1 MRMLG
6 NIQARTIWRGAS
18 AAMLLLAA
26 LGSAPAALAQTTAG
40 DLPTGFDVANG
51 EGLVVDYPSFAPVE
65 PIAGYQTAVENG
77 TRTEDGRPGE
87 SYWQNRVDYTI
98 WTRIDPA
105 SAQLTG
111 RETITVHNNS
121 PNTMPVL
128 VLHLYQ
134 NVFADGAER
143 NRPVGLTGGMTIK
156 RVSAAG
162 VELSEL
168 DFSGFRQ
175 QQRLQEREGGYVING
190 TIAYVLPPTTLAA
203 GASQELEIEWE
214 FTVSGGG
221 GMRHGHLNNEIFNL
235 AQWYPQIAVYDD
247 VYGQDQSPYLG
258 DGEFYTEYG
267 DFDVTIEV
275 PAGWLVMGTGEL
287 HNPVEVLRPET
298 LERLAA
304 AAVSDTVVRIVTEED
319 RAAGN
324 ATAAGTGGSLNWQF
338 RAENVRDFAFAAG
351 GTYVWDATSAETAS
365 EEQPDRRALIHNL
378 YDPSDA
384 TWHEATLYA
393 KHSIE
398 FFSDYVLPYPYP
410 HATAAFGPPQVG
422 GMEYP
427 MITFI
432 NGNRSSSSLQNVVI
446 HELSHFWMPM
456 IVGTKEM
463 AFAWMDEGL
472 TNFNESLARQ
482 DYHGNEQARTED
494 RDRYLTL
501 ARIGGEAPLMEHT
514 DYVEG
519 GFARGIAAY
528 TKPATLMHSL
538 RHMMGPESFDEA
550 YRDYAATWAYK
561 HPLPWD
567 FFGIMEEHAGVDL
580 DWFWQSWFY
589 GTGAMDQSIESVET
603 GAGGVTITI
612 ANEGKGV
619 MPIELHMEMADGSKT
634 VMVWPVSAWAR
645 TKTVTRTLAVSE
657 DVVSVVIDPDMYY
670 PDVDRSNNEWKAEPE
685 AEGEQR
691 T

>member
-1 MRMLG
+1 MQMLG
-6 NIQARTIWRGAS
+6 NFQKRTIRQAPLT
-18 AAMLLLAA
+18 ALVLLAA
-26 LGSAPAALAQTTAG
+26 LGTARVALAQTTSG
-40 DLPTGFDVANG
+40 DLPTGYDVANG
-51 EGLVVDYPSFAPVE
+51 EGLIVDYPSFAPVE
-65 PIAGYQTAVENG
+65 PIAAYRTAIENG
-77 TRTEDGRPGE
+77 TRTEGGRPGE
-87 SYWQNRVDYTI
+87 DYWQNRVDYSI
-98 WTRIDPA
+98 WTKLEPSTA
-105 SAQLTG
+105 LLTG
-111 RETITVHNNS
+111 RETVTVHNNS
-121 PNTMPVL
+121 PNVMSGL

-134 NVFADGAER
+134 NVFAEGAER
-143 NRPVGLTGGMTIK
+143 NRPVGLTGGMTIN
-156 RVSAAG
+156 RISAAG
-162 VELSEL
+162 SDLSEI
-168 DFSGFRQ
+168 DFQAFRQ
-175 QQRLQEREGGYVING
+175 QRGQQEREGGYALNG
-190 TIAYVLPPTTLAA
+190 TLAYVLPPTTLAP

-235 AQWYPQIAVYDD
+235 AQWYPQVAVYDD

-275 PAGWLVMGTGEL
+275 PPGWLVMGTGEL
-287 HNPVEVLRPET
+287 QNPAEVLLPET
-298 LERLAA
+298 RERLAA
-304 AAVSDTVVRIVTEED
+304 AAVSDTVVPIVTEED
-319 RAAGN
+319 RAAGR
-324 ATAAGTGGSLNWQF
+324 ATAGSHVPLAWQF

-351 GTYVWDATSAETAS
+351 ATYVWDATSAETAS
-365 EEQPDRRALIHNL
+365 DEHPDRRALIHNL

-384 TWHEATLYA
+384 NWHEATLYA

-432 NGNRSSSSLQNVVI
+432 NGGRSSSSLQNVVI

-482 DYHGNEQARTED
+482 DYHGNEEARTED
-494 RDRYLTL
+494 RDRYLNF
-501 ARIGGEAPLMEHT
+501 ARIGAEAPLMEHT

-519 GFARGIAAY
+519 GRARGVAAY

-538 RHMMGPESFDEA
+538 RRMMGPEAFDEA
-550 YRDYAATWAYK
+550 YRDYAETWAYK

-567 FFGIMEEHAGVDL
+567 FFAIMEEHAGVDL
-580 DWFWQSWFY
+580 DWFWQSWFF
-589 GTGAMDQSIESVET
+589 GTGSLDQAIESVET
-603 GAGGVTITI
+603 TRGGVTITV
-612 ANEGKGV
+612 ANKGKAV
-619 MPIELHMEMADGSKT
+619 MPIELHMKMADGSKT
-634 VMVWPVSAWAR
+634 IMVWPVSAWAR
-645 TKTVTRTLAVSE
+645 TNTVARTLAVSD
-657 DVVSVVIDPDMYY
+657 DVMSVVIDPEMYY
-670 PDVDRSNNEWKAEPE
+670 PDVDRSNNEWTADSETEEKERP
-685 AEGEQR
+685 
-691 T
+691 